1 MRGISSVGV
10 RVIPQLA
17 RMGESDGLFDN
28 KQEVNGDSR
37 TKMVGPID
45 RFIRTRSRVM
55 TISTATIN

>member
-1 MRGISSVGV
+1 MERRMRGISSVGV

-37 TKMVGPID
+37 AKMVGPMIVLFG
-45 RFIRTRSRVM
+45 RAREL
-55 TISTATIN
+55 

>member
-17 RMGESDGLFDN
+17 RMGEFDGLFDN

-55 TISTATIN
+55 RFRPLP